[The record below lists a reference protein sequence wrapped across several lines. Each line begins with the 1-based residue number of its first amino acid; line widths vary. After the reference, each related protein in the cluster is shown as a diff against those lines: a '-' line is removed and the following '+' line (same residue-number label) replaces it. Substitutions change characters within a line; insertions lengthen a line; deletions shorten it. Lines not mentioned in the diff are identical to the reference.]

1 MSVTRRECVGLE
13 GDTVF
18 IIMRFLTGTHEIYN
32 TDRCIKE
39 RRRVTRDDFPPRV
52 YFLKTEYLC
61 HQKQNTRTY
70 FNIVTAEKY
79 IDDKQVCSFTWV
91 QTVDEDE
98 LLEWLKTPT
107 LLEEKKLQQ
116 DPQKKRTRQSKLTP
130 EELRER
136 KKQRSKEY
144 YLKHKE
150 ELNEKRKEYYQ
161 EHKQEKK
168 EYRKEYYQQHK
179 DEWYEKYIKKTK

>member
-1 MSVTRRECVGLE
+1 MVCEFRKDALPF
-13 GDTVF
+13 F
-18 IIMRFLTGTHEIYN
+18 IVMRFLTGTHQIYN

-39 RRRVTRDDFPPRV
+39 RRRVTRDDYNDRI

-61 HQKQNTRTY
+61 HQVHNTRTY

-98 LLEWLKTPT
+98 LIEWLKTPT
-107 LLEEKKLQQ
+107 LLEEKRQQ
-116 DPQKKRTRQSKLTP
+116 KEKKTPTRKPKYTP

-136 KKQRSKEY
+136 KRQRQKEY
-144 YLKHKE
+144 YLKHRE
-150 ELNEKRKEYYQ
+150 ELNDRRKQYYYDHKDEKKAYREKYYQ
-161 EHKQEKK
+161 EHK
-168 EYRKEYYQQHK
+168 
-179 DEWYEKYIKKTK
+179 DGWYEKYIKKNKNN

>member
-13 GDTVF
+13 GDTIF

-32 TDRCIKE
+32 TDRCIRE

-79 IDDKQVCSFTWV
+79 IDDVQVCSFTWV

-116 DPQKKRTRQSKLTP
+116 NPQKRTRQSKLTP